1 MTEKSKKF
9 LSFFKA
15 EKILMETL
23 NKKQVRLYTRLRS
36 FTVECEFDFSLA
48 VTYLIKKE
56 RISKNLDKDLIQVV
70 NIFKSIHNI
79 PEKHP
84 STLLETFDRVDADF
98 ITTTCRYYADK
109 KSKKPLTIPILPLLE
124 FYNDSTSS
132 DSKPVTDR
140 LVLNDQ
146 CNQDVTKPLDIDK
159 DKDKDIVIDIKEKN
173 IKKEKPKKF
182 IPPTLEEVTSYCQE
196 RGNNVN
202 PQKFVDYYQSNGWKV
217 GKNSMK
223 DWKASVRTWEGN
235 TFNTAPP
242 KSEPFDAGKYLL
254 EKLRKERELNEQ
266 RRNDQT
272 CYEIKIGLPDSNGSN
287 ESDGF

>member
-23 NKKQVRLYTRLRS
+23 NKKQVRLYTKLRS
-36 FTVECEFDFSLA
+36 FVVECEFDFSLA

-56 RISKNLDKDLIQVV
+56 RISKNLDKELNQVV

-109 KSKKPLTIPILPLLE
+109 KSKKPITIPILPLLE

-132 DSKPVTDR
+132 DSKPITDR

-146 CNQDVTKPLDIDK
+146 CNQDVTKPLDIDIDK
-159 DKDKDIVIDIKEKN
+159 DIDKDIVIDIKEKN

-182 IPPTLEEVTSYCQE
+182 IPPTLEEVVSYCQE
-196 RGNNVN
+196 RGNNIN

-235 TFNTAPP
+235 NFNNKAPP
-242 KSEPFDAGKYLL
+242 KERDVDDIFKRMI
-254 EKLRKERELNEQ
+254 EEERRKQE
-266 RRNDQT
+266 
-272 CYEIKIGLPDSNGSN
+272 NG
-287 ESDGF
+287 